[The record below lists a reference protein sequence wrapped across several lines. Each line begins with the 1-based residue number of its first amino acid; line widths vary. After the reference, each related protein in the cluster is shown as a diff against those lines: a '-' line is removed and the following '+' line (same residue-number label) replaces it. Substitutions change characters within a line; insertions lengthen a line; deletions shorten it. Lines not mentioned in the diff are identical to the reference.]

1 MNIAEELQYIADY
14 AKSLEKE
21 NSRLRASVENLIEQL
36 ESKSAPDNRDE
47 LIALVAPHIERWER
61 NYGARLSG
69 DMKEIV
75 RLYKQIKEEG
85 SK

>member
-1 MNIAEELQYIADY
+1 MMLVITAT
-14 AKSLEKE
+14 KE
-21 NSRLRASVENLIEQL
+21 VNKGYTWWQQKQCGMTAS
-36 ESKSAPDNRDE
+36 
-47 LIALVAPHIERWER
+47 HIERWER